1 MFSVTFWILFS
12 GTNKFGVYGR
22 TKFSCKLTKFTCFRL
37 RFGFYLAVQTNLVC
51 MGVQSLAV
59 NLQSLR
65 VFGYVLDLFSG
76 TNKFGTFSRHAST
89 ELQLPRRAYYW

>member
-65 VFGYVLDLFSG
+65 VFGYVLDFI
-76 TNKFGTFSRHAST
+76 
-89 ELQLPRRAYYW
+89 